1 VSSSAQ
7 FLNPSE
13 AARRL
18 GVSAKA
24 LRLYEQRGLITPIR
38 RQKDDL
44 LTVPKKWP
52 APPRSLPCASS
63 ASASVKWSGCLT
75 VTRRDLSR
83 LSRSRGIAGR
93 PRPTTRRRHREGPP
107 AAARPR
113 QGRGVARRGAGATAG
128 PAPNLSVV
136 FKLPW
141 PWGGERFE
149 LRDNRPLNYIIGPL
163 GSGKTR
169 LAKRISEALPDT
181 AFPRLG
187 PVGGRRGGGSRP
199 TGCRP
204 GSQFARR
211 SDPRLARRGWWNGV
225 GGLK

>member
-1 VSSSAQ
+1 
-7 FLNPSE
+7 
-13 AARRL
+13 
-18 GVSAKA
+18 
-24 LRLYEQRGLITPIR
+24 
-38 RQKDDL
+38 
-44 LTVPKKWP
+44 
-52 APPRSLPCASS
+52 
-63 ASASVKWSGCLT
+63 LT

-128 PAPNLSVV
+128 LAPNLSVV

-181 AFPRLG
+181 AFLG
-187 PVGGRRGGGSRP
+187 L
-199 TGCRP
+199 
-204 GSQFARR
+204 
-211 SDPRLARRGWWNGV
+211 DRLAD
-225 GGLK
+225 GGAAARARLDADPALNSRVDQILAWLVEDGGMASEA